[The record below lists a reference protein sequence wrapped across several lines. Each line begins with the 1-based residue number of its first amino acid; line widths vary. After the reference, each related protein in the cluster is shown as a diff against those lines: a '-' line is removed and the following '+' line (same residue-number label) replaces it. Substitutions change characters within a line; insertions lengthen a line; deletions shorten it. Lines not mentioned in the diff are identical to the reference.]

1 MLNEARASERAK
13 LEEPFTDNQLIIAS
27 VHECSGSLSELEKN
41 AILENKGQPLAWHI
55 RELMEIALWYGK
67 SQGKISQKADDRK
80 LLETLLEQRKE
91 NYTKAMAETKTARNL
106 VQLYDEDWFTIH
118 DGVVESR
125 GIVWILERAIAKLKE

>member
-1 MLNEARASERAK
+1 MENKPKTNEEIIAKYRVYVGLAYNKEELNELLNEARAS
-13 LEEPFTDNQLIIAS
+13 
-27 VHECSGSLSELEKN
+27 
-41 AILENKGQPLAWHI
+41 
-55 RELMEIALWYGK
+55 
-67 SQGKISQKADDRK
+67 QKAEDRE
-80 LLETLLEQRKE
+80 LLETLLEQLKE